1 MEMILLLD
9 LLVMLLVFYNFLQI
23 SSLRKEIEE
32 LKKQNEGKQLLKG

>member
-1 MEMILLLD
+1 MILLLD